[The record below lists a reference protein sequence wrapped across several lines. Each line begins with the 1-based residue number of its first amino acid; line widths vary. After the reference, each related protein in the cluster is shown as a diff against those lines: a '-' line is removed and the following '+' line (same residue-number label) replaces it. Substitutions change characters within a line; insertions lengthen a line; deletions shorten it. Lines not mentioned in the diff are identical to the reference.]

1 MGELASQHG
10 LNPVAERVALARLSV
25 ALREHMAFTRMP
37 NPDFFNH
44 RLLERIHADREASAR
59 ATGAAGG
66 PVWFRST
73 ISRLALVGAAAL
85 MLGAVAYR
93 GLIAPRL
100 EKQRPE
106 TAYLT
111 QVLDAKSPAPEVSA
125 VSFGAMDGQA
135 AVLWLEGMDHVPET
149 YAAADEGSD
158 PNAEL

>member
-1 MGELASQHG
+1 MKTFEERHADWLDGRLDETERAIFEGELASQHG

-85 MLGAVAYR
+85 MLGEALPAWKLAATGLVMAGLALNVVAGRGAARGVAVAR
-93 GLIAPRL
+93 
-100 EKQRPE
+100 
-106 TAYLT
+106 
-111 QVLDAKSPAPEVSA
+111 
-125 VSFGAMDGQA
+125 
-135 AVLWLEGMDHVPET
+135 
-149 YAAADEGSD
+149 
-158 PNAEL
+158 